1 MQTRCPECRTVFVVT
16 SEQLRARAGRVR
28 CGRCQAV
35 FNAFDELVV
44 ETPSPRPE
52 TEAPPVQL
60 PPAVETPPPEVA
72 AFGEPD
78 SPPEPEVPL
87 EEPCAEQVP
96 QADEAA
102 RAGFTAKDSSTATI
116 AATEPVIA
124 GDGPAADGDRAPEPA
139 VDPVDA
145 VRAAGMAAV
154 RDLSEAPG
162 YNRWAAGVLAA
173 DASAGFAM
181 ADARPLRW
189 PYVLAALVL
198 AAVLGG
204 QLLYHYRVEAAARM
218 PQLRGFAA
226 GLGLE
231 IGLPRQRDLV
241 SVESADLQSDNAR
254 GLLLLQARLRN
265 WAPYAQDWPVLDLT
279 LTDAADRPLSRR
291 LLTAADYL
299 PPGGDAAVFPPAGEV
314 AVRLWIDLQGATAAG
329 YRLDAIYP

>member
-44 ETPSPRPE
+44 EALSSTPE
-52 TEAPPVQL
+52 TEGPPAQL

-72 AFGEPD
+72 ATREPD
-78 SPPEPEVPL
+78 SPPVPETSI
-87 EEPCAEQVP
+87 EEACAEQMP
-96 QADEAA
+96 LADEVPPADFPA
-102 RAGFTAKDSSTATI
+102 TDLSTATV
-116 AATEPVIA
+116 AAAESATAGEEPQ
-124 GDGPAADGDRAPEPA
+124 AAGDRAPETA

-173 DASAGFAM
+173 DASAGFAIT
-181 ADARPLRW
+181 DARPLRW

-198 AAVLGG
+198 AAVFGG
-204 QLLYHYRVEAAARM
+204 QLLYHFRVEAAVRM
-218 PQLRGFAA
+218 PQLRSVAE

-231 IGLPRQRDLV
+231 IGLPRNRDLI

-299 PPGGDAAVFPPAGEV
+299 PPGGDSAVFPPAGEI
-314 AVRLWIDLQGATAAG
+314 AVRLWIDLQGAAAAG